1 MESCSMLSLEP
12 TSHFVEAPV
21 SQLDWLLLLSL
32 VAAEHSWL
40 TGLLDRSQRT
50 LALRYLYGARG
61 LNANATLPA
70 RACRF
75 DAIDGC
81 EMS

>member
-32 VAAEHSWL
+32 VAAEHS
-40 TGLLDRSQRT
+40 
-50 LALRYLYGARG
+50 
-61 LNANATLPA
+61 
-70 RACRF
+70 
-75 DAIDGC
+75 
-81 EMS
+81 